1 MMSHD
6 YKFQPGEVFVLSQ
19 KARIRWVACTLT
31 YGQIEAVRC
40 DSPIGK
46 KIMAWLDAGKPKLPD
61 GEPSAILVGVHKAL
75 LTRTVGKTFGF
86 DDLKTAVKV

>member
-1 MMSHD
+1 MSHT

-31 YGQIEAVRC
+31 YAQIEAVRC

-46 KIMAWLDAGKPKLPD
+46 KIVAWVSAGRPKLPD
-61 GEPSAILVGVHKAL
+61 GEPSAILVAVHKAL
-75 LTRTVGKTFGF
+75 LTRTVGKSFSS
-86 DDLKTAVKV
+86 DDLKTAVRV